1 MPCDVRAARTMSS
14 TRAAWKPRSA
24 KTRMPA
30 SSSLRIVLRPCAR
43 SSRAAAGVPGAAG
56 TSRRPVARRDDL
68 YASAMSLPGLA
79 WTMAEAARRFADR
92 TAYVT
97 PRGWSLSYTD
107 VDRISDEVAGG
118 LAARGVERGDVVAVV
133 LPPGPEYLLAYAGAA
148 KLGAITAGVND
159 RLSERERGEIIDLA
173 GPRVVVTA
181 DEAPPAESAD
191 TVLKEWRRRGA
202 APPQLPSDADQPV
215 AIIFTSGTTG
225 LPKGALYCERQ
236 LAFITRTDVGDAW
249 DGGGRSFSG
258 TSFAHLGFMTKFAGN
273 LRRGGTTYIMER
285 WRARP
290 ALELLA
296 REQMTTVAGVPT
308 QLALMLRDPAFDDF
322 DLSSVQYVI
331 AGGGPITPGLA
342 EEARLRFGARLATR
356 YSCTEA
362 GIGLGTAFDD
372 PDEDAVISVGRPHA
386 SVELALRDGDGGP
399 VRAGEIG
406 EVCLRSP
413 AVMSGYWR
421 DEAQTRAAFTSD
433 GFVRTGDLG
442 WVDDRGRLRL
452 VGRSKEMYVRGGY
465 NVYPV
470 EIESVLSTHPDVVAI
485 AVVPRPDDVMGE
497 IGVAAV
503 VPRDPARP
511 PSLADLRAFAGPN
524 IAAYKLPD
532 AIALVDA
539 LPLTVGEKVDRRA
552 LVDEIAK
559 LVT

>member
-1 MPCDVRAARTMSS
+1 
-14 TRAAWKPRSA
+14 
-24 KTRMPA
+24 
-30 SSSLRIVLRPCAR
+30 
-43 SSRAAAGVPGAAG
+43 
-56 TSRRPVARRDDL
+56 
-68 YASAMSLPGLA
+68 MSLPGLP
-79 WTMAEAARRFADR
+79 WTIAEAARRFADR

-97 PRGWSLSYTD
+97 PAGWSLSYTD
-107 VDRISDEVAGG
+107 VDRISDEVAIG
-118 LAARGVERGDVVAVV
+118 LAGRGVSAGDVVGLV
-133 LPPGPEYLLAYAGAA
+133 LPAGPEYLLTYAAVA
-148 KLGAITAGVND
+148 KLGAVTAGVND
-159 RLSERERGEIIDLA
+159 RLSERERDAILAVA
-173 GPRVVVTA
+173 GPRVVITGTDAGRGDSAETVLR
-181 DEAPPAESAD
+181 DLRMGHEAPPELAD
-191 TVLKEWRRRGA
+191 DPDR
-202 APPQLPSDADQPV
+202 PV

-225 LPKGALYCERQ
+225 LPKGALYCNRQ
-236 LAFITRTDVGDAW
+236 LAFITETDVGDNW

-273 LRRGGTTYIMER
+273 LRRGGITFIMER

-290 ALELLA
+290 SLELLA
-296 REQMTTVAGVPT
+296 REHMTTVAGVPT
-308 QLALMLRDPAFDDF
+308 QLALMLRDPDFDDF
-322 DLSSVQYVI
+322 DLSTVQYII
-331 AGGGPITPGLA
+331 AGGGPVTPGLA
-342 EEARLRFGARLATR
+342 EEARRRFGARLATR

-372 PDEDAVISVGRPHA
+372 PDEDAIISVGRPHA
-386 SVELALRDGDGGP
+386 SVELSLRDGDGG
-399 VRAGEIG
+399 VVTGSEIG

-421 DEAQTRAAFTSD
+421 DEEQTRAAFTTD

-470 EIESVLSTHPDVVAI
+470 EVESVLSTHPEVAAV

-497 IGVAAV
+497 IGVVAV
-503 VPRDPARP
+503 VPRDPLRP
-511 PSLADLRAFAGPN
+511 PSLADLRAFAGPQL
-524 IAAYKLPD
+524 AAYKLPE
-532 AIALVDA
+532 AMHVVEA